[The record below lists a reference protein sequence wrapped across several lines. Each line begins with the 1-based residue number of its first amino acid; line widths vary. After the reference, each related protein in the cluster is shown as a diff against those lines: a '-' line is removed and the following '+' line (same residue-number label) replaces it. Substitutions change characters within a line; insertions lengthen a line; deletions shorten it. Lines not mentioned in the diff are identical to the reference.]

1 MKYWDKV
8 EVTAD
13 SEEYAQYGIY
23 KGMIGFIDFPEIRGN
38 QFHVLFPSKEL
49 FGEDIYGPV
58 YIKDLK
64 VLEESDYTDEKLL
77 ELLPKNNPR
86 WWCKV
91 EDGFVYNLKGEKM
104 NKIAYDYDSYDKKF
118 WLW

>member
-23 KGMIGFIDFPEIRGN
+23 KGMWGYIESPEIRFN
-38 QFHVLFPSKEL
+38 EFSILCPSEEL
-49 FGEDIYGPV
+49 FGEDIQGYV
-58 YIKDLK
+58 HIKDLK
-64 VLEESDYTDEKLL
+64 LLEESDLTDEQILKD
-77 ELLPKNNPR
+77 LPKNNPR